1 MLRAGVELPETF
13 QNVPELRPGLQ
24 LYIEAFFELDSE
36 RTHGDTLNPIPS
48 SKIREYARD
57 YELDEE
63 QAEDL
68 LFHIRGMD
76 TDHLKRL
83 GKRLKEK
90 QKHGPNTK
98 SPSKPPRQN
107 RR

>member
-1 MLRAGVELPETF
+1 MPESFT
-13 QNVPELRPGLQ
+13 NAPELRPGLQ

-36 RTHGDTLNPIPS
+36 RTHNETLNPIPS
-48 SKIREYARD
+48 SKIREYAVY

-63 QAEDL
+63 QTEDL
-68 LFHIRGMD
+68 LFLIRRMD
-76 TDHLKRL
+76 SEHLKRL

-98 SPSKPPRQN
+98 KPSRPPRQS